1 MCVQKIGAAYTQNVK
16 YNCNSVQV
24 TIQGITHT
32 LDKLL
37 SYTNQSCVL
46 SNDLNTFELYIPAID
61 LKKLEECFNCSQK
74 VTLDGILSGVDKLI
88 VNSFNNNNNTNSNNS
103 NSTVGNT
110 NSLNSCCTDY
120 TSDCEKKEIQ
130 RKELEIKEQLDRI
143 EKEVHQRNYAEFG
156 FYPIIFVLCLILIG
170 IILFLAKNLQ

>member
-37 SYTNQSCVL
+37 NYTNQSCVL

-61 LKKLEECFNCSQK
+61 LKKWK
-74 VTLDGILSGVDKLI
+74 LSATEFHDKDEKHQH
-88 VNSFNNNNNTNSNNS
+88 SFSFET
-103 NSTVGNT
+103 
-110 NSLNSCCTDY
+110 Y
-120 TSDCEKKEIQ
+120 TK
-130 RKELEIKEQLDRI
+130 
-143 EKEVHQRNYAEFG
+143 A
-156 FYPIIFVLCLILIG
+156 
-170 IILFLAKNLQ
+170 